1 MQVGSGAWTER
12 CTHTQGTS
20 TSIIDHA
27 LPFVFVID
35 DVQGRMVGGVCPRSY
50 VPPRTRSSQ
59 LQLRQQQEGAAG
71 ARQEPKP

>member
-35 DVQGRMVGGVCPRSY
+35 DVPGRWLVEF
-50 VPPRTRSSQ
+50 VPAPTFRPGPAHRSSS
-59 LQLRQQQEGAAG
+59 
-71 ARQEPKP
+71 